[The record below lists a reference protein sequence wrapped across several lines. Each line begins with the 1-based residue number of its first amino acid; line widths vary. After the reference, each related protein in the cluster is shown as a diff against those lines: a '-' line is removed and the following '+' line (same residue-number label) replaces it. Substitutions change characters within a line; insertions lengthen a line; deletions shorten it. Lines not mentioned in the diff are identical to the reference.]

1 MLVLM
6 RLDGS
11 KELIALA
18 EGLRESSESWADVLR
33 DVPAS
38 RNPRRQAAD
47 RQRRQRPRT
56 CLATPVVLYRYRA
69 ISSVTP

>member
-33 DVPAS
+33 DVPAP
-38 RNPRRQAAD
+38 RNPRR
-47 RQRRQRPRT
+47 
-56 CLATPVVLYRYRA
+56 
-69 ISSVTP
+69 